1 MEGERERGREKKKS
15 ALFPVPS
22 FNIQSGGGAAP
33 HSYAHTHRLPRT
45 NSDMAAGST
54 TTLGEGRGCRWGILS
69 CGKIAN
75 DFATALRLVD
85 GVVHLE
91 ENGGGG
97 GGGAKDAAAAAAAAG
112 RHSHSVVA
120 CAASSQQRAAEFG
133 AKHGVSPERCY
144 GDYAELARDLEV
156 DVVYVASIHTQHK
169 EHVMKLLECGKHVL
183 CEKPMAVCARDVRAM
198 VDKAREKGVF
208 MMEGEGEEGVRS
220 TRGSSTYILFSLL
233 IDTDQ

>member
-1 MEGERERGREKKKS
+1 M
-15 ALFPVPS
+15 
-22 FNIQSGGGAAP
+22 
-33 HSYAHTHRLPRT
+33 
-45 NSDMAAGST
+45 
-54 TTLGEGRGCRWGILS
+54 S

-91 ENGGGG
+91 EENCGGAGR
-97 GGGAKDAAAAAAAAG
+97 GAKDGAAAAAAV

-144 GDYAELARDLEV
+144 GDYAELARDAEV

-208 MMEGEGEEGVRS
+208 MMEGEGEEAGRS
-220 TRGSSTYILFSLL
+220 TRGQSTYTPFPSSFHVY
-233 IDTDQ
+233 Q